1 MSLSGAL
8 NSAVSALNSQSQA
21 ISMVSDNIANASTTG
36 YKSVTASFESLLSSG
51 SSSAGYASGGV
62 AVSARYHI
70 SQQGLLTSSSSDT
83 AMAIDG
89 NGFFVVKDASGTTYY
104 TRNGDAVIDDASG
117 YLTVNGCY
125 LMGWAT
131 DQNGDVTGGETAA
144 TLTRID
150 TAALQ
155 SVAGATTTET
165 IKANLPAD
173 AETGDDFTTT
183 MDVYD
188 SLGTA
193 SSVTI
198 TWTKTGE
205 NTWTASF
212 SNATLAS
219 DPSVTTGTVT
229 GSIDITF
236 NEDGTLASTAPDPA
250 TISITGWTTGAA
262 NSTITID
269 LGTSGSANGLTQYA
283 SGASTPSIDLKSI
296 DQDGLAYGSLTGVSI
311 EDGGNVVAA
320 YSNGETYVIYK
331 VAVATFANAD
341 GLATVSGGFYSE
353 STSSGTATL
362 HESGLGGAGSVE
374 GGKLE
379 SSTVDTTEEFSTMIT
394 AQQAYSAAA
403 QVVSTVSE
411 MYDTLMSSVR

>member
-36 YKSVTASFESLLSSG
+36 YKTVTASFESLLSSS

-62 AVSARYHI
+62 TVAPRYNI
-70 SQQGLLTSSSSDT
+70 SEQGLLTSSSSDT

-89 NGFFVVKDASGTTYY
+89 NGFFVVRDASGSTYY
-104 TRNGDAVIDDASG
+104 TRNGDAVIDDADG
-117 YLTVNGCY
+117 YLTINGNY
-125 LMGWAT
+125 LMGWPT
-131 DQNGDVTGGETAA
+131 DQDGNVTGGETAA

-150 TAALQ
+150 TSALQ
-155 SVAGATTTET
+155 SVASPTTTE
-165 IKANLPAD
+165 IVEANLPAD
-173 AETGDDFTTT
+173 AAVNATFTTT

-198 TWTKTGE
+198 TWKKTAE
-205 NTWTASF
+205 NNWTASF
-212 SNATLAS
+212 SNATLSADS
-219 DPSVTTGTVT
+219 SVTSGTVT
-229 GSIDITF
+229 GTIDIVF
-236 NEDGTLASTAPDPA
+236 NEDGTLASTNPSPA
-250 TISITGWTTGAA
+250 KISISGWTTGAA
-262 NSTITID
+262 DQVITMD
-269 LGTSGSANGLTQYA
+269 LGTVGGADGLTQL
-283 SGASTPSIDLKSI
+283 SSDSETPNVDLKKI
-296 DQDGLAYGSLTGVSI
+296 DQDGLAYGSLTGIAI
-311 EDGGNVVAA
+311 EDGGNVTAT

-341 GLATVSGGFYSE
+341 GLTTVSGGMYAE
-353 STSSGTATL
+353 STKSGSATL
-362 HESGLGGAGSVE
+362 HEAGLGGAGDVLGS
-374 GGKLE
+374 KLE
-379 SSTVDTTEEFSTMIT
+379 SSTADTTAEFSTMIT

>member
-21 ISMVSDNIANASTTG
+21 ISMVSDNIANASTVG
-36 YKSVTASFESLLSSG
+36 YKSVTASFESLLSSS

-62 AVSARYHI
+62 GVSARYNI

-89 NGFFVVKDASGTTYY
+89 NGFFVVRDASGSTYY

-117 YLTVNGCY
+117 YLTINGNY
-125 LMGWAT
+125 LMGWPT
-131 DQNGDVTGGETAA
+131 DQDGNVTVGETAA

-150 TAALQ
+150 TAAVQ
-155 SVAGATTTET
+155 SVAAATTTE
-165 IKANLPAD
+165 IIQANLPAD
-173 AETGDDFTTT
+173 AAVGDAFTTT

-198 TWTKTGE
+198 TWTKTAA
-205 NTWTASF
+205 NNWQATFSDASLS
-212 SNATLAS
+212 SNSA
-219 DPSVTTGTVT
+219 VTSGTVT
-229 GSIDITF
+229 GTIDIVF
-236 NEDGTLASTAPDPA
+236 NEDGTLASTSPSPA
-250 TISITGWTTGAA
+250 TISIAGWTTGAA
-262 NSTITID
+262 DQTITLD
-269 LGTSGSANGLTQYA
+269 LGTLGGADGLTQY
-283 SGASTPSIDLKSI
+283 SSDSETPNIDLKKI
-296 DQDGLAYGSLTGVSI
+296 DQDGLAYGSLTGVTV
-311 EDGGNVVAA
+311 EDGGNVTAT
-320 YSNGETYVIYK
+320 YSNGKTYVIYK
-331 VAVATFANAD
+331 VAIATFANAD
-341 GLATVSGGFYSE
+341 GLTTVSGGMYAE
-353 STSSGTATL
+353 STKSGSATL
-362 HESGLGGAGSVE
+362 HEAGVGGAGNLL

-379 SSTVDTTEEFSTMIT
+379 SSTVDTTGEFSTMIT

-411 MYDTLMSSVR
+411 MYDTLMSAVR

>member
-36 YKSVTASFESLLSSG
+36 YKTVTASFESLLSSS
-51 SSSAGYASGGV
+51 SSSAGYSSGGV
-62 AVSARYHI
+62 AVSARYNI
-70 SQQGLLTSSSSDT
+70 TEQGLLTSSSSDT

-89 NGFFVVKDASGTTYY
+89 NGFFVVQDESGTTYY
-104 TRNGDAVIDDASG
+104 TRNGDAVIDDADG
-117 YLTVNGCY
+117 YLTINGYY

-131 DQNGDVTGGETAA
+131 DQDGNVTGGETAA
-144 TLTRID
+144 TLSKID
-150 TAALQ
+150 TASLQ
-155 SVAGATTTET
+155 SVAAATTIES
-165 IKANLPAD
+165 IDANLPAD
-173 AETGDDFTTT
+173 AAVGDEFTTT

-193 SSVTI
+193 SSVTV

-205 NTWTASF
+205 NTWTAGF
-212 SNATLAS
+212 SDATLATDS
-219 DPSVTTGTVT
+219 TVTTGTVT

-236 NEDGTLASTAPDPA
+236 NADGTLASTSPDPA
-250 TISITGWTTGAA
+250 TISITGWTTGAED
-262 NSTITID
+262 STITLD
-269 LGTSGSANGLTQYA
+269 LGTAGNADGLTQY
-283 SGASTPSIDLKSI
+283 SSDSDTPSVDLKKI
-296 DQDGLAYGSLTGVSI
+296 DQDGLAYGSLTGITI
-311 EDGGNVVAA
+311 EDGGNVTAA

-341 GLATVSGGFYSE
+341 GLTTESGGVYSA

-362 HESGLGGAGSVE
+362 HESGLGGAGSIY

-379 SSTVDTTEEFSTMIT
+379 SSTADTTQEFSTMIT

-403 QVVSTVSE
+403 QVVSTVSD
-411 MYDTLMSSVR
+411 MYDTLMSAVR